1 MMESQYQQAESDKNR
16 YYNRTIELE
25 REVSSLAIQVDE
37 LNYSLERS
45 KNNATNEAILL
56 QSEKDQQIE
65 TLQYQLRN
73 SSSKIRDLEEEVT
86 SRENELTKLKN

>member
-1 MMESQYQQAESDKNR
+1 M
-16 YYNRTIELE
+16 E
-25 REVSSLAIQVDE
+25 REVSALAIQVDE

-45 KNNATNEAILL
+45 KNNATNDAILL

-73 SSSKIRDLEEEVT
+73 CSSKIRDLEEEVIN
-86 SRENELTKLKN
+86 RENELTKLKN

>member
-1 MMESQYQQAESDKNR
+1 MESQYQQAESDKNR

-25 REVSSLAIQVDE
+25 REVSALAIQVDE

>member
-25 REVSSLAIQVDE
+25 REVSALAIQVDE

-86 SRENELTKLKN
+86 SREN

>member
-25 REVSSLAIQVDE
+25 REVSALAIQVDE